1 MLQQCAAVPLSIFY
15 NNSAMLT
22 VTNKLLCCSML
33 DCYTLQ
39 DIHIG
44 DLVGADAKKAL
55 LIVFVMFLHSF
66 SEGVG
71 IGVSFGGSTGS
82 LYQLQLL
89 MLYC

>member
-1 MLQQCAAVPLSIFY
+1 MLTIACACIL
-15 NNSAMLT
+15 LT
-22 VTNKLLCCSML
+22 VTDDCALLFTCQYHCA
-33 DCYTLQ
+33 LQ

-71 IGVSFGGSTGS
+71 IGVSFGGSTGTS
-82 LYQLQLL
+82 TV
-89 MLYC
+89 

>member
-1 MLQQCAAVPLSIFY
+1 
-15 NNSAMLT
+15 MLT
-22 VTNKLLCCSML
+22 IATACLLLTATNDCTLL
-33 DCYTLQ
+33 YTCQPHCALQ

-71 IGVSFGGSTGS
+71 IGVSFGGSTGRS
-82 LYQLQLL
+82 TT
-89 MLYC
+89 

>member
-1 MLQQCAAVPLSIFY
+1 
-15 NNSAMLT
+15 MLT
-22 VTNKLLCCSML
+22 VTAAYTLHTVTNDCTLL
-33 DCYTLQ
+33 YTCQYHCALQ

-71 IGVSFGGSTGS
+71 IGVSFGGSTGTSS
-82 LYQLQLL
+82 LTA
-89 MLYC
+89 